1 MFSWTETFDM
11 DFQPGDMRAC
21 PRPGGV
27 LEFDVRSEKAFWFGE
42 TWVSKRE
49 RRNEDSMTMRIFK
62 VVNVDE

>member
-1 MFSWTETFDM
+1 M

-27 LEFDVRSEKAFWFGE
+27 LELDVRSEKTFCFGE

-49 RRNEDSMTMRIFK
+49 MRNEDSMTMK
-62 VVNVDE
+62 VSKVGAI

>member
-1 MFSWTETFDM
+1 M

-27 LEFDVRSEKAFWFGE
+27 LVFDVRSEKTFWFDE

-49 RRNEDSMTMRIFK
+49 RINEDSMTMRISK
-62 VVNVDE
+62 VSNFLAKF